1 MSLAV
6 ASTGALRELAD
17 AWLLERRFTVLSS
30 EQVLDELE
38 RALSRPFFA
47 KRIAA
52 ADRTAYVDLVRREA
66 IAVAPRT
73 KVRGVAA
80 DPDDDAILAA
90 ALDGGARYLVAGD
103 RALRDLGSFR
113 DVEILTARELLELVR
128 PQ

>member
-47 KRIAA
+47 KRISSE
-52 ADRTAYVDLVRREA
+52 DRTAYVDLVRRET
-66 IAVAPRT
+66 ISVAPRT
-73 KVRGVAA
+73 KLRGIAS
-80 DPDDDAILAA
+80 DPNDDAVLAA
-90 ALDGGARYLVAGD
+90 ALDGGARYLVTDD

-113 DVEILTARELLELVR
+113 DVEIVTARELLELVR
-128 PQ
+128 LQ

>member
-30 EQVLDELE
+30 DRVLDELE

-47 KRIAA
+47 RRIAVE
-52 ADRTAYVDLVRREA
+52 DRTAYLDLIRREA
-66 IAVAPRT
+66 ISVAPRT
-73 KVRGVAA
+73 TVHGVAA
-80 DPDDDAILAA
+80 DPDDDAVLAA
-90 ALDGGARYLVAGD
+90 AVDGGARYLVTGD

-113 DVEILTARELLELVR
+113 GVEVVTARELLDLVR